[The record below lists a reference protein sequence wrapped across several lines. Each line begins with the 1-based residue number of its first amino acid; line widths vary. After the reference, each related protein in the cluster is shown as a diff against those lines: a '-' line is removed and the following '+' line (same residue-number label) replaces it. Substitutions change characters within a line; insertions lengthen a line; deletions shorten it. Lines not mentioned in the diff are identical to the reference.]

1 MQGKIMK
8 KRNISIIYN
17 FIFFFLIS
25 CVSSYSSNDTVNIGY
40 KLDIEGLKIEGN
52 VSCYRGRVCDVKI
65 YDNKTISFY
74 LSKFY
79 NHLSSR
85 IKCSGTPCLLQEG
98 YDEPRD
104 VHLLELDKLSE
115 YNKIN
120 SILRIYYGEMTKS
133 LEYRPIRYVGILTLE
148 VSSAGPR

>member
-1 MQGKIMK
+1 MK
-8 KRNISIIYN
+8 KRNISLIYN
-17 FIFFFLIS
+17 FIFFFFIS
-25 CVSSYSSNDTVNIGY
+25 CISSHSSEDTVNIGY
-40 KLDIEGLKIEGN
+40 KFEIEGLKREGN

-85 IKCSGTPCLLQEG
+85 IKCSGTPCLLGEG
-98 YDEPRD
+98 YAEPRD
-104 VHLLELDKLSE
+104 MHLLELDKLSE
-115 YNKIN
+115 GNKIN
-120 SILRIYYGEMTKS
+120 SIIKIYYGEMTKS